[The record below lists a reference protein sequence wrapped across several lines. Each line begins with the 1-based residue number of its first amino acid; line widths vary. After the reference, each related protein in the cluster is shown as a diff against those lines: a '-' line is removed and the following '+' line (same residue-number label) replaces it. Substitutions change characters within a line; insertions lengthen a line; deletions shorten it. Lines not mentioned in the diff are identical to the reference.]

1 MNKAKRPKMALNL
14 GFRTLITPKSL
25 VSSRGLSN
33 PIRICNIEPIKWAK
47 VEIIA

>member
-14 GFRTLITPKSL
+14 GFITLIRTKSS
-25 VSSRGLSN
+25 VCSRGLSN
-33 PIRICNIEPIKWAK
+33 PIRTYNVENIKWAK